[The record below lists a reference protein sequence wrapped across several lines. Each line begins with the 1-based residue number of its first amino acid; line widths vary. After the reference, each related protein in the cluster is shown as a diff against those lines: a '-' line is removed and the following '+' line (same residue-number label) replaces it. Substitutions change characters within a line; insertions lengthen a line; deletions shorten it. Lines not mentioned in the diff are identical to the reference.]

1 MPEMTLS
8 EAFTIAPLCVL
19 IVVVGVFPQTLVGVM
34 QASVAALVEMLA
46 R

>member
-8 EAFTIAPLCVL
+8 EALTMAPLCAL
-19 IVVVGVFPQTLVGVM
+19 IVVVGVFPQTLVIVM
-34 QASVAALVEMLA
+34 QASVAALVGMLG